1 VKLVPKQVLTNL
13 FIAMLWCFLQNDWS
27 AITFISGYLVG
38 IAVIFILRKYLR
50 DQFYLITI
58 LNVVKLFFIFLREL
72 LSSSILVIR
81 QVTRPKINITPG
93 IFKLQTDLEGDLEIT
108 LLALLLSLTPGSV
121 VIEVSS
127 DNKMF
132 YMHAM
137 DIPASKKSVLRSKK
151 KFETAIKKV
160 TRK

>member
-1 VKLVPKQVLTNL
+1 MPKQVLTNL
-13 FIAMLWCFLQNDWS
+13 FIAILWSFLQNDWS
-27 AITFISGYLVG
+27 AITFLSGYLVG
-38 IAVIFILRKYLR
+38 IVVIFILRKYLR

-58 LNVVKLFFIFLREL
+58 LNVLKLFFIFLREL

-93 IFKLQTDLEGDLEIT
+93 IFKLRTELEGDLEIT

-121 VIEVSS
+121 VIEVSN
-127 DNKMF
+127 DNKVF

-137 DIPASKKSVLRSKK
+137 DIPESKKSVLRSKQ